1 MDLSG
6 LYEGNRGPIV
16 FLGDLSL
23 VCHHCFGGS
32 SVRGPMRLINDLDL
46 NTIHEEETTGKR
58 ILPPIIH
65 LAMSIFIV
73 VDRQS
78 HPPFLYHTGKRRETI
93 S

>member
-46 NTIHEEETTGKR
+46 NTIHEE
-58 ILPPIIH
+58 
-65 LAMSIFIV
+65 
-73 VDRQS
+73 
-78 HPPFLYHTGKRRETI
+78 
-93 S
+93 